1 MALFAQGVDENKR
14 LLQVLGIQLQTL
26 ASLDSVK
33 KFLELQE
40 KAELLSRLINEV
52 EDGEPKFDQS

>member
-1 MALFAQGVDENKR
+1 MDENKR

-26 ASLDSVK
+26 ATLDSVK

-40 KAELLSRLINEV
+40 KAELLSRLVNEV
-52 EDGEPKFDQS
+52 EDSEPKFDQS